1 VLFVVLYII
10 QMNTQFILYSFPW
23 EKMFHVSV
31 FIIIITTNE
40 SFHPEKLCRG
50 RHLKRKKK
58 FFSRPFRN
66 RHRRVYKKLK
76 KMKLKKKRAER
87 SGREWTCR
95 LRRDEWLP
103 QDSKYIKQLLLFY
116 FVNTLYLSS
125 LYNSVTLFFLPKKV
139 LFIFRHQK
147 TVKREET
154 IIKRRRRRRKHILKT
169 KGDFCARGFFQSS
182 TDEKRK
188 FSCPSSLFVS
198 NLKRAAIWILNFLDS
213 MTLYVH
219 FKCKSKNILNLMD
232 VLLRDNYLKLGNFFP
247 CYSPSLAV
255 KYICRILNHPS
266 FFSLFH
272 FFHSFFFFR
281 CVTVD
286 LWSRR
291 CSASIT
297 RVIIIII
304 YISRPMNNSYLFF
317 FSPFLFTALLA
328 FSRHIS

>member
-1 VLFVVLYII
+1 LWCYILFRWIHSSITLMLSGGEKGRALAIYYSGRIFDGY
-10 QMNTQFILYSFPW
+10 FILYSFPW

-169 KGDFCARGFFQSS
+169 KGDFCARGFFQIS

-188 FSCPSSLFVS
+188 FSCPSYSLFVS
-198 NLKRAAIWILNFLDS
+198 NLKR
-213 MTLYVH
+213 VRH
-219 FKCKSKNILNLMD
+219 LNLKF
-232 VLLRDNYLKLGNFFP
+232 LRLDDI
-247 CYSPSLAV
+247 
-255 KYICRILNHPS
+255 ICT
-266 FFSLFH
+266 FQ
-272 FFHSFFFFR
+272 
-281 CVTVD
+281 
-286 LWSRR
+286 
-291 CSASIT
+291 
-297 RVIIIII
+297 
-304 YISRPMNNSYLFF
+304 M
-317 FSPFLFTALLA
+317 
-328 FSRHIS
+328 